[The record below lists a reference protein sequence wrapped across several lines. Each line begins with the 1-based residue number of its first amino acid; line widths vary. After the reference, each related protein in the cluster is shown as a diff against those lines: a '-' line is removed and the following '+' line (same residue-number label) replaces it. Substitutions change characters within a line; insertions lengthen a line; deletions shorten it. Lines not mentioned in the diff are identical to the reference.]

1 MITLITLISLCVISI
16 AYFIICSIL
25 HHKQEKYS
33 NVLIDVGFAIAWLYG
48 LINLL
53 SNNI

>member
-1 MITLITLISLCVISI
+1 MITFIILISLCVISI
-16 AYFIICSIL
+16 LYFIVCSIS
-25 HHKQEKYS
+25 HHKHEEYS